1 MDWRRAWKW
10 SKIGPDMQSA
20 HSLREFI
27 LDNLRTGRWRAGD
40 RLPTERSLSAQF
52 TLSRG
57 SVRKVLQD
65 LRSLELIEQS
75 VGSGT
80 YVTDRAPSVIQTLP
94 ATRGA
99 PQTSP
104 AELMDARIALEPAV
118 LELVVAHA
126 TGDDFRR
133 MDECCERAEAAQ
145 TLEEFEHWDGML
157 HEVIAS
163 ASHNGFVTDMFKRMS
178 EVRNQ
183 TEWGALKRRSVTP
196 ERRLQ
201 YQKEHRE
208 LVQAIQA
215 RDLEAA
221 RAAAVE
227 HLLRV
232 RRNLFG
238 G

>member
-1 MDWRRAWKW
+1 
-10 SKIGPDMQSA
+10 MQA
-20 HSLREFI
+20 THSLREFI
-27 LDNLRTGRWRAGD
+27 LDNLRSGRWRAGD
-40 RLPTERSLSAQF
+40 RLPTERSLSTQF

-65 LRSLELIEQS
+65 LRGLELIEQS

-80 YVTDRAPSVIQTLP
+80 YVTERAQAVIQTLP
-94 ATRGA
+94 AVRSVT
-99 PQTSP
+99 QTSP
-104 AELMDARIALEPAV
+104 AEFMDARLALEPAV

-126 TGDDFRR
+126 TGEDFKR
-133 MDECCERAEAAQ
+133 MDECCEWAEAAC
-145 TLEEFEHWDGML
+145 TLEDFEHWDGRL

-163 ASHNGFVTDMFKRMS
+163 AARNSFVNEMFKRMG

-183 TEWGALKRRSVTP
+183 TEWGTLKRRSVTP

-201 YQKEHRE
+201 YQREHRE
-208 LVQAIQA
+208 LVRAIKA
-215 RDLEAA
+215 RDLPAA

-232 RRNLFG
+232 RRNLFSQVSVESP
-238 G
+238 

>member
-1 MDWRRAWKW
+1 
-10 SKIGPDMQSA
+10 MQA
-20 HSLREFI
+20 GTQLRDFI
-27 LDNLRTGRWRAGD
+27 MDNLRAGRWRAGD
-40 RLPTERSLSAQF
+40 RLPTERSLSEQF

-65 LRSLELIEQS
+65 LRAHGLIEQT

-80 YVTDRAPSVIQTLP
+80 YVAE
-94 ATRGA
+94 GA
-99 PQTSP
+99 DAMIRTIPVPPREAQTSP
-104 AELMDARIALEPAV
+104 AELMEARLVLEPAV

-126 TGDDFRR
+126 TAADFQR
-133 MDECCERAEAAQ
+133 MDECCTRAEAAQ

-163 ASHNGFVTDMFKRMS
+163 ASRNSFIAGVFGLMNQ
-178 EVRNQ
+178 VRAQ

-196 ERRLQ
+196 ERRLH
-201 YQKEHRE
+201 YQEEHRR
-208 LVQAIQA
+208 LVQAIKA
-215 RDLEAA
+215 RDLEQA

-227 HLLRV
+227 HLSRV

-238 G
+238 A

>member
-1 MDWRRAWKW
+1 
-10 SKIGPDMQSA
+10 MQA
-20 HSLREFI
+20 AQSLREFI
-27 LDNLRTGRWRAGD
+27 LDNLRSGRWRAGD

-65 LRSLELIEQS
+65 LRALELIEQS

-80 YVTDRAPSVIQTLP
+80 YVTEHAPAVIRTLP
-94 ATRGA
+94 EPRST
-99 PQTSP
+99 PQISP
-104 AELMDARIALEPAV
+104 AELMDARIALEPAI

-126 TGDDFRR
+126 TGADFRR
-133 MDECCERAEAAQ
+133 MEECCERAEAAQ
-145 TLEEFEHWDGML
+145 TLEEFEHWDGLL
-157 HEVIAS
+157 HEVIAGAARNS
-163 ASHNGFVTDMFKRMS
+163 FVTEMFKRMS

-183 TEWGALKRRSVTP
+183 TEWGALKQRSVTP

-201 YQKEHRE
+201 YQQEHRA

-215 RDLEAA
+215 RDLPAA
-221 RAAAVE
+221 RAVAVE

-232 RRNLFG
+232 RRNLFAG
-238 G
+238 